1 LRLLSL
7 GFKRILI
14 RILCELAVPP
24 DITAVDEMLLSQST
38 RRYEAFCLA
47 LGAAERVLE
56 DYNPVP

>member
-1 LRLLSL
+1 VPSGHHAPRTHTT
-7 GFKRILI
+7 ILHADGGLI
-14 RILCELAVPP
+14 EK
-24 DITAVDEMLLSQST
+24 EMHL